1 LNLNLWSRFDLALV
15 TPCPKPPAGERWLHE
30 IKHDPVL
37 GRFRLAMVVDG
48 EIAGPD
54 ERGITHISD
63 LAFLAFDPVRTG
75 IFLQRVSV
83 LTSPREAR
91 LERFYE
97 GAESLF
103 VRAYDAFLRAAHRL
117 SPSPRASPP
126 MYEGPVSKWSQSV
139 F

>member
-54 ERGITHISD
+54 ERGITHISELHD
-63 LAFLAFDPVRTG
+63 ALLAGSRS
-75 IFLQRVSV
+75 IWRSW
-83 LTSPREAR
+83 
-91 LERFYE
+91 
-97 GAESLF
+97 
-103 VRAYDAFLRAAHRL
+103 
-117 SPSPRASPP
+117 PST
-126 MYEGPVSKWSQSV
+126 QSGRG
-139 F
+139 FFCSGFRC